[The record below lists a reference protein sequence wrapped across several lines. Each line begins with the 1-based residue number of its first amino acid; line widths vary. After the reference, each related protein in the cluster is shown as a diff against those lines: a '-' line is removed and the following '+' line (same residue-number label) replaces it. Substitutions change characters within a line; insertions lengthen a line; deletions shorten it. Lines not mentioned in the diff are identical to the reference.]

1 MLSQQYHNQ
10 QIYESVIDQKNAP
23 QNIRNNQMS
32 SYWNE
37 YIPVKYNFLEY
48 ENDPKYI
55 PGFDCKFKQTKPYY
69 RQELTFM
76 PIPRNQNS
84 QSHRS
89 QMIENQV
96 KHDYQSK
103 RFDIQL
109 PKDWNDQMFGKK
121 IEYNIQVDQQRQQ
134 ALQQEIQKVCDI
146 QNQQY
151 NQLVL
156 EGQANQPK
164 TNQFKLTSQ
173 QHYECQQYSNG
184 QIKQLPPRQQNNQ
197 QSQYNQL
204 VSNIQQ
210 QQQLAEQQTNKQ
222 FYQQNEQQHFMN
234 QSKINSQYQNI
245 KLEDEYIQQPKGF
258 VLNPLKYSQNLEQQH
273 HQQYPQFSQ
282 GVNFNPL
289 NNSERIFGQTQTQN
303 ESAFT
308 FNKQSQVNIKP
319 QQHYQTAYRFFPQ
332 ETYIDQ
338 YLFESD
344 LAKRRIHETRMMNR
358 AISEEHLFFTSQSPR
373 FRAPFH
379 EAQGLESNSFYAKP
393 NLYKHSTPIIN

>member
-1 MLSQQYHNQ
+1 MLSQQYQNQ

-23 QNIRNNQMS
+23 QNTRNNQMS

-69 RQELTFM
+69 RQELTYM
-76 PIPRNQNS
+76 PIPRNQS
-84 QSHRS
+84 IQSHRV

-96 KHDYQSK
+96 KHDFQSK

-109 PKDWNDQMFGKK
+109 PKDWNDQLFGKK
-121 IEYNIQVDQQRQQ
+121 IEYNQQVDQQRQQ
-134 ALQQEIQKVCDI
+134 ALQQEIQRVCNI

-151 NQLVL
+151 NQLVQ
-156 EGQANQPK
+156 EQQALQPTVNK
-164 TNQFKLTSQ
+164 FKLSSQ
-173 QHYECQQYSNG
+173 QYQECQQFQKG
-184 QIKQLPPRQQNNQ
+184 ELKQLPPRQQNYQ
-197 QSQYNQL
+197 QSQYQL
-204 VSNIQQ
+204 VSNIE
-210 QQQLAEQQTNKQ
+210 QQQLAQQQQNINFQQEYEQQQ
-222 FYQQNEQQHFMN
+222 FMKRTQVNGQF
-234 QSKINSQYQNI
+234 QNI
-245 KLEDEYIQQPKGF
+245 KHDPQYIQQPQVF
-258 VLNPLKYSQNLEQQH
+258 MLDPLKYSQKLEQQH
-273 HQQYPQFSQ
+273 HQQYPQLPQ
-282 GVNFNPL
+282 EVNFNPL
-289 NNSERIFGQTQTQN
+289 RDQDRLFEQTQTQN

-308 FNKQSQVNIKP
+308 FNKQPYVKIKP
-319 QQHYQTAYRFFPQ
+319 QQHYQTGYRFFPQ

-358 AISEEHLFFTSQSPR
+358 AMSEEHLFFTSQSPR